1 MTLSLQPFIRIL
13 AASPL
18 LVLLACNAP
27 GQALPAKPAE
37 PFLPTLSLRPVS
49 VSLGAGATQTFQAGI
64 NLQKGIRLP
73 ENPVGWRVVEPG
85 GGTIPPAGLYIAPP
99 TPGLY
104 HVEVRREDHKEVT
117 AMATVVVK

>member
-49 VSLGAGATQTFQAGI
+49 VSLGAGATQTFQAEI

-73 ENPVGWRVVEPG
+73 GNPVGWRVVEPG
-85 GGTIPPAGLYIAPP
+85 GGTITPAGLYIAPP